1 MNVVIF
7 SFLLILKFNVG
18 NIQQKIASNAQQK
31 MLVEPVFVTK
41 EEVSKVQE
49 TVVDSPDGLQKV
61 GEIAVPKIGILM
73 PIYNQPYNK
82 KALEEGSQQMAT
94 ISGQTSTLGVNNFI
108 VVGHNYTDGHSAFSA
123 LQENLN
129 QDQPYLQKGQ
139 KSSDDWLNGQQIY
152 VADKNNI
159 YDFQIDRQYLI
170 DESDQRVLQD
180 SKQAEINLITC
191 LEPSDQYRIVTHG
204 VLKQKWNWKQA
215 PLNIVDYFNLQKFQ
229 YNEKG

>member
-1 MNVVIF
+1 MNIVIF

-31 MLVEPVFVTK
+31 MLIEPVFVTK
-41 EEVSKVQE
+41 EKVSKVQE
-49 TVVDSPDGLQKV
+49 TVVDSPKGLQKV
-61 GEIAVPKIGILM
+61 GEIAVPKLGILM

-82 KALEEGSQQMAT
+82 KALEKGSQQMST

-108 VVGHNYTDGHSAFSA
+108 VVGHNYADGHSAFSA

-152 VADKNNI
+152 VANKNNI

-204 VLKQKWNWKQA
+204 VLKQKWNWEQA
-215 PLNIVDYFNLQKFQ
+215 PLNIIDYFNLQKFQ
-229 YNEKG
+229 YNVKG